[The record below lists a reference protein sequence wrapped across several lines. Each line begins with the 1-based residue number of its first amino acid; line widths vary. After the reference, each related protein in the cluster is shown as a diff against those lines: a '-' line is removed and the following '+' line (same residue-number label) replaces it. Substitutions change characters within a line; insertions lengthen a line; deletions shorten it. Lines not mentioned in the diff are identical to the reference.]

1 MTVLQYLDYQG
12 EVIFD
17 EDHLVVRILHIDDF
31 ITTNV
36 DSASQAHVAFVELV
50 DDYIASCRELGKE
63 PCKPFKGSFN
73 VRMAPKLHKQVALAA
88 AAAGQ
93 SLNAYV
99 VQAIED
105 KLHANEVDAISNSV
119 ARTMA
124 EYVMHRSQRRQEPS
138 PWQFLDFDMP
148 VRLHE
153 AWEEGVQDESYHHL
167 SVHTRFLKSWF
178 QTHYG
183 EEGLLSAWEAE
194 PPAHVYGQTGGN
206 IKRILVEP
214 ITRSGRSA
222 DR

>member
-12 EVIFD
+12 EVVFD

-36 DSASQAHVAFVELV
+36 DSASQAHAAFVELV

-73 VRMAPKLHKQVALAA
+73 VRMAPKLHKQVAFAA
-88 AAAGQ
+88 AAADQ
-93 SLNAYV
+93 SLNSYV

-105 KLHANEVDAISNSV
+105 RLHANEVDAISNSV

-124 EYVMHRSQRRQEPS
+124 EYMMHRSQRRQEAS

-148 VRLHE
+148 VQLCE
-153 AWEEGVQDESYHHL
+153 AWEGVQDESGRL
-167 SVHTRFLKSWF
+167 SVPTRFLKSWI
-178 QTHYG
+178 QTHYA
-183 EEGLLSAWEAE
+183 ERVLSAWQAE
-194 PPAHVYGQTGGN
+194 SPTDVQSGGGS
-206 IKRILVEP
+206 IGRFLGGP
-214 ITRSGRSA
+214 IARSGRPA
-222 DR
+222 NR

>member
-12 EVIFD
+12 EVVFD

-36 DSASQAHVAFVELV
+36 DSALQAYAAFVELV

-73 VRMAPKLHKQVALAA
+73 VRMAPKLHKQVAFAA

-124 EYVMHRSQRRQEPS
+124 EYVMHRSQRPQEAS
-138 PWQFLDFDMP
+138 PWRFLDFDMP
-148 VRLHE
+148 VQLRE
-153 AWEEGVQDESYHHL
+153 SWAGVQDESVHL
-167 SVHTRFLKSWF
+167 SVPTHFLKIWL
-178 QTHYG
+178 QAHYG
-183 EEGLLSAWEAE
+183 EEGLLSAWKAE